1 MKTQTKKQVSRIVI
15 CVILG
20 LLVVA
25 TFFPYYF
32 MLISSLKNN
41 AETTGVP
48 TSARK
53 NRPMRKCTS
62 GTRCSRPTP
71 K

>member
-25 TFFPYYF
+25 TFF
-32 MLISSLKNN
+32 L
-41 AETTGVP
+41 TT
-48 TSARK
+48 S
-53 NRPMRKCTS
+53 C
-62 GTRCSRPTP
+62 
-71 K
+71 